1 MFQNLPAVKRLCTI
15 FGQASPTASLSL
27 RLCTPGRVGARG
39 PHADK
44 QREAEADPD
53 LHFGIVIE
61 VIYVGLRLQ
70 GRVLGNVVDNATILQ
85 NRRCLELPLL

>member
-1 MFQNLPAVKRLCTI
+1 MFQNLPDVKRLCTI

-53 LHFGIVIE
+53 LGIVIE

-70 GRVLGNVVDNATILQ
+70 GRVLGNVVDNDTILQ
-85 NRRCLELPLL
+85 NRRCLEPPLL